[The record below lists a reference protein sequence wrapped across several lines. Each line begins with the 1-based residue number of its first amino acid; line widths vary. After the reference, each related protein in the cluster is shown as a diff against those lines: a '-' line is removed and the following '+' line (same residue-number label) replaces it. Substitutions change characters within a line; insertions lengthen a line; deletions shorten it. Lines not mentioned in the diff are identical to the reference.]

1 MTNFILVLVCAVCVA
16 SIIGSLYAFGL
27 RNLIKGEGAVA
38 ADGTHVDAHPARRIV
53 AYVCFALCVLIV
65 VFALILI
72 VPQLHALV
80 PWLK

>member
-1 MTNFILVLVCAVCVA
+1 
-16 SIIGSLYAFGL
+16 
-27 RNLIKGEGAVA
+27 
-38 ADGTHVDAHPARRIV
+38 VDAHPARRIV
-53 AYVCFALCVLIV
+53 AYVCFALCILIV